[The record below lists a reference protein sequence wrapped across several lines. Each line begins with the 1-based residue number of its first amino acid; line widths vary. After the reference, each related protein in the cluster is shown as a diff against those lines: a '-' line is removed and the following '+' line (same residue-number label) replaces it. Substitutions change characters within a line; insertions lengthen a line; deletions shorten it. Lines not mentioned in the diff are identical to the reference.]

1 MLLATAEQMRG
12 LDSAAI
18 DDYGI
23 PGIVLMENAGRGAM
37 DFILDELG
45 DPAGSKVSIFVGPGN
60 NGGDGLVIARHL
72 MQYECDIHLFLLVDP
87 DRLSGD
93 ALVNYNIA
101 VKLKLPVHLVRDF
114 DELAAAEKLLEDSW
128 LVIDGIFG
136 TGLTRPVSGHFAV
149 VIDKINQLPCHVLAI
164 DIASGLDSDTGQV
177 LGTCIRADLTATFGL
192 AKPGHFVEPG
202 SSATGALRIVD
213 IGIPVQAV
221 LQAGLQ
227 YQVIDECS
235 LSMSPRS
242 PASHKGTYGHLLVVA
257 GSRGKTGAAILAVQG
272 ALRCG
277 TGLVSLCSPALLDT
291 VYETSLLEAITVPM
305 RSDSALTI
313 EDYSLIMDSMEGKRA
328 VVLGPGLGQEP
339 DTEDMVRK
347 LYQECQLPMVV
358 DADGLNILA
367 SSQGLVSNPGGPRI
381 ITPHP
386 GEMSRLTGKS
396 TSKIQKNRLQT
407 AADFASQNKL
417 IVILKGAGTII
428 AAPDG
433 RIAINSTGNPGMASG
448 GMGDVLAGIIGG
460 LLCQGYSEWD
470 ACCLA
475 VFSHGLAA
483 DRLAQCHR
491 FGYLAS
497 EVAAELPD
505 VFNELCLLV

>member
-1 MLLATAEQMRG
+1 MLLATAEQMRR

-18 DDYGI
+18 NDYGI
-23 PGIVLMENAGRGAM
+23 PGIVLMENAGRGAV

-60 NGGDGLVIARHL
+60 NGGDGLVMARHL

-93 ALVNYNIA
+93 ALVNYDIA
-101 VKLKLPVHLVRDF
+101 EKLKLPIHLIRNI
-114 DELAAAEKLLEDSW
+114 DELAAGEKLFEDSR
-128 LVIDGIFG
+128 LVIDSIFG
-136 TGLTRPVSGHFAV
+136 TGLTRPVSGHFAE

-213 IGIPVQAV
+213 ISIPEQAV
-221 LQAGLQ
+221 LEAGLQ

-235 LSMSPRS
+235 LPVSRRS
-242 PASHKGTYGHLLVVA
+242 PTSHKGTYGHLLVVA
-257 GSRGKTGAAILAVQG
+257 GSSGKTGAAILAVQG

-277 TGLVSLCSPALLDT
+277 TGLVSLCAPVLLNT
-291 VYETSLLEAITVPM
+291 VYETSLLEAMTVPM

-313 EDYSLIMDSMEGKRA
+313 EDYSLIMDSLEGKRA

-339 DTEDMVRK
+339 DTEDMVRE

-367 SSQGLVSNPGGPRI
+367 SSAEGLVSNPGGPRI
-381 ITPHP
+381 VTPHP

-396 TSKIQKNRLQT
+396 TSTIQKNRLQA

-417 IVILKGAGTII
+417 IVVLKGAGTVI

-433 RIAINSTGNPGMASG
+433 RIAINTTGNPGMASG
-448 GMGDVLAGIIGG
+448 GVGDVLAGIIGG

-475 VFSHGLAA
+475 VFCHGLAA
-483 DRLAQCHR
+483 DRLAQCHQ

-497 EVAAELPD
+497 EVAEELPG
-505 VFNELCLLV
+505 VFHELFA